1 MAGIWDPITIGNVEI
16 KNRIAFPPML
26 SNLCSPDGY
35 ATRNMA
41 DYYATR
47 ARGGVGMVTIE
58 VHFISRRSRVS
69 RPLDGGVP
77 VIDDDTHIEPL
88 KQVSKAIK
96 DNGAAAFAQMAHMGK
111 YGLTGGLKLV
121 PSEDTPM
128 FMLDTIVGTTVKK
141 EMTQEDIDWVIGEYA
156 QAARRFKE
164 AGFDGCTIHG
174 THGFLPQI
182 FMSPYT
188 NKRTD
193 KYGKDKLLFSEE
205 LLAGMKAVVG
215 NDFPI
220 IFRISGDEFL
230 KDIGQQGYTVDDMK
244 NIAPRLEE
252 AGAAALDVTCGSVD
266 TPYWLIPSSYF
277 PKGVILHLPEA
288 IKKVVNIPV
297 LGVGRV
303 NTPEMVRM
311 AVEQDK
317 CDIVNLGRAMIADP
331 DFANKMKEGREDEIR
346 KCIACNTCLSKHTS
360 GHVECTLNAEV
371 GREEEYAIREKAPER
386 RQKLLVVG
394 GGPAGME
401 CARVAALRGDEVHL
415 YEKQDRLG
423 GQLNIADQSFGK
435 QEIRNVVDYLSVQME
450 KRGVNVVLNTEVTPE
465 LVDEL
470 APDTIVIAI
479 GGVPRIPDIPGIDKP
494 HVVLADAVL
503 RDKVDTGEKVVIIGG
518 ELVAAEVGEILMAK
532 GKTVTLCDIP
542 AGGGQVAASMEI
554 TSKMGY
560 NKLMAERGTTL
571 NLIPFIQFKEITDEG
586 VSVVHPDGRE
596 QLVEAD
602 TVVIAAG
609 SLPND
614 SLSKSLASRT
624 WDPLYLIGDCT
635 GSGRIYDAI
644 HDGARV
650 GRTV

>member
-88 KQVSKAIK
+88 KQVAKAIK

-111 YGLTGGLKLV
+111 YGLTGGFKLV
-121 PSEDTPM
+121 PSQDTPM
-128 FMLDTIVGTTVKK
+128 FMLDTFAGTTVKK

>member
-96 DNGAAAFAQMAHMGK
+96 ENGAAAFAQMAHMGK
-111 YGLTGGLKLV
+111 YGLTGGFKLV
-121 PSEDTPM
+121 PSQDTPM
-128 FMLDTIVGTTVKK
+128 FMLDTFAGTTVKK

-215 NDFPI
+215 DDFPI

-244 NIAPRLEE
+244 NIAPRLEQ

-401 CARVAALRGDEVHL
+401 CARVAALRGDDVHL